1 MAIDVMI
8 KRKVKP
14 GLQARELVPLILH
27 LRALA
32 TYQPGY
38 ISGTTLSNLE
48 HPDEYGYWLD
58 YLVNRF
64 DVQLDADD
72 TIISYLYK
80 NKMLIKGEMIDQK
93 NSFVL
98 KSKSDG
104 ILRFL
109 AEHSKDINE
118 MIKELPGYIG
128 SREPEE

>member
-1 MAIDVMI
+1 M
-8 KRKVKP
+8 
-14 GLQARELVPLILH
+14 GLPVEH
-27 LRALA
+27 
-32 TYQPGY
+32 
-38 ISGTTLSNLE
+38 LE

-80 NKMLIKGEMIDQK
+80 NKMLIKGEIIDQK
-93 NSFVL
+93 NGFVL

-104 ILRFL
+104 ILKFL

-118 MIKELPGYIG
+118 IIKELPGYIG
-128 SREPEE
+128 SRGPEE